1 MGIKDFFITPI
12 YLLILYLLAYS
23 IRSLVT
29 DRHTRKYFI
38 PGLTVKFI
46 GALALGLIYQFYYGG
61 GDTFTYFR
69 RGSYYIWNAF
79 LDSPSVGLQMIFSEM
94 VYTPENFEY
103 SSNIYTFGDA
113 ASYFVVRVAGF
124 FDILTF
130 HTYSATA
137 LLFAATSF
145 SGIWMILLVFYKFYP
160 SFIKQI
166 AIGVLFVPSVFFW
179 GSGLMKDTLTLG
191 ALGWLFYGFSQVFI
205 FKKKLFTNALLLVIG
220 FYVLYTIKIYIV
232 ICFLPA
238 LAFYYYIQHQSKIK
252 NQLVKIML
260 APFLIFIG
268 LASAYFTTMM
278 VSANHYRYSIETVLD
293 TAEQTAK
300 WNYYVSERDQGS
312 GYTLGNYDFTPSGLA
327 RKFIPAVITSFFRPY
342 LWEVRNP
349 VMLLSALENTLILYL
364 FIVFL
369 VRKNSFLVTT
379 SNPLFVFCLIFAVL
393 FAFAIGVT
401 TYNFGSLVRYKIP
414 MIPFLITALLLIT
427 NKKFH
432 LHSHNV

>member
-12 YLLILYLLAYS
+12 YLIILYLIAYS
-23 IRSLVT
+23 IRPLVT
-29 DRHTRKYFI
+29 DQNTRKYFI

-46 GALALGLIYQFYYGG
+46 GAIALGLIYQFYYGG
-61 GDTFTYFR
+61 GDTFTYFQ
-69 RGSYYIWNAF
+69 RGSNYIWSAF
-79 LDSPSVGLQMIFSEM
+79 LESPSVGLQMIFSEM

-103 SSNIYTFGDA
+103 ANKIYTFGDT
-113 ASYFVVRVAGF
+113 ASYFIVRVAGF

-145 SGIWMILLVFYKFYP
+145 SGIWMIFLVFYKFYP

-166 AIGVLFVPSVFFW
+166 ALGVLFVPSVFFW

-205 FKKKLFTNALLLVIG
+205 FKKKLFTNVLLLAIG

-232 ICFLPA
+232 ICFMPA
-238 LAFYYYIQHQSKIK
+238 LAFYFYLQNQSKIK

-260 APFLIFIG
+260 APFLISLG
-268 LASAYFTTMM
+268 LASAYFTTVL
-278 VSANHYRYSIETVLD
+278 VSANHYRYSIDNVLY

-300 WNYYVSERDQGS
+300 WNFFVSERDQGS
-312 GYTLGNYDFTPSGLA
+312 GYTLGDYDFTPTGLA
-327 RKFIPAVITSFFRPY
+327 RKFIPAVVTSFFRPF

-349 VMLLSALENTLILYL
+349 VMLLSALENTFVLYL
-364 FIVFL
+364 FVVLLFQ
-369 VRKNSFLVTT
+369 RKSFVLAT
-379 SNPLFVFCLIFAVL
+379 SNPLFVFCFIFAVL

-427 NKKFH
+427 NKKFQ
-432 LHSHNV
+432 LQSHNV

>member
-1 MGIKDFFITPI
+1 MGARDFLITPI
-12 YLLILYLLAYS
+12 YLFILYAIAYY
-23 IRSLVT
+23 IRPFVT
-29 DRHTRKYFI
+29 DQNTKKYFI
-38 PGLTVKFI
+38 PGLTIKFF
-46 GALALGLIYQFYYGG
+46 GAISLGFIYQFYYGG

-69 RGSYYIWNAF
+69 LGSQHIWNAF
-79 LDSPSVGLQMIFSEM
+79 LNKPLVALKMVFSEM
-94 VYTPENFEY
+94 AYTPENFEFANKIY
-103 SSNIYTFGDA
+103 SFGDS

-124 FDILTF
+124 FDIFTG

-145 SGIWMILLVFYKFYP
+145 SGVWMIFHIFYKFYP
-160 SFIKQI
+160 QFIQRI
-166 AIGVLFVPSVFFW
+166 ALGVLFIPSVFFW
-179 GSGLMKDTLTLG
+179 GSGLMKDTLTIG

-205 FKKKLFTNALLLVIG
+205 FKKKIVVSGLLLVIG
-220 FYVLYTIKIYIV
+220 FYVLYAIKIYIV
-232 ICFLPA
+232 ICFMPA
-238 LAFYYYIQHQSKIK
+238 LAFYFYIQHQTKIK
-252 NQLVKIML
+252 NQIVKIVL
-260 APFLIFIG
+260 APFLICFG
-268 LASAYFTTMM
+268 LASAYFVTIL
-278 VSANHYRYSIETVLD
+278 VSENHYRYSIDSILY

-312 GYTLGNYDFTPSGLA
+312 GYTLGDYDFTPTGLA
-327 RKFIPAVITSFFRPY
+327 RKFIPAVITSFFRPF

-364 FIVFL
+364 FGVFL
-369 VRKNSFLVTT
+369 IRKNSFLIAT

-432 LHSHNV
+432 LRSPNA